1 MMASNQTTAF
11 GLGFLLMCAGCA
23 TAPDQPQEAPSAE
36 FNVPKQF
43 AGQSGSNTA
52 IATNWVV
59 AFEDTRLN
67 GLIAEV
73 LEKNFN
79 LEAAAANVDAAA
91 ASARIAGAALL
102 PAVNLGLQGGGS
114 GNLGSGSNSTSS
126 NIGASL
132 DVSWELDVW
141 GRIRAGRDA
150 ATNQLVA
157 ATLDYD
163 FARMSLVA
171 QTAKAYFLAIETL
184 QQLQLVEDTLVLQ
197 ERTLEIVNAFYDE
210 GLRGA
215 QDKSLAQAEV
225 ARARDALEQAKA
237 AHLEALRGLE
247 ALLGRYP
254 SAEVEIAATLPA
266 LPPTPPAGLPSDILE
281 RRPDIVAAERR
292 VAAAFNQIS
301 EAKAAQLPRISLTGS
316 FGAAGS
322 GLSNITSPS
331 NLIWN
336 AASSLMFPIF
346 DGGRLEAQV
355 EAASAQQR
363 QVLANY
369 QQTALQA
376 FVDVETSLTNET
388 IFRRRAENLTE
399 AYEQAKIAEEI
410 GLEKYQ
416 TGEGDLLDVQQLRAG
431 AISAQSAL
439 IRVQHDTLVQRV
451 NLHLGLGGSF

>member
-1 MMASNQTTAF
+1 MTFKRSHTA
-11 GLGFLLMCAGCA
+11 GLGLLIICAGCA
-23 TAPDQPQEAPSAE
+23 GSPEPSETAPQAE
-36 FNVPKQF
+36 FAVPDRF
-43 AGQSGSNTA
+43 DGQTSAASV
-52 IATNWVV
+52 IASNWV
-59 AFEDTRLN
+59 ASFQDAKLDE
-67 GLIAEV
+67 LIAEV
-73 LEKNFN
+73 LARNFD
-79 LEAAAANVDAAA
+79 LEAAAASIDAAA

-114 GNLGSGSNSTSS
+114 GNLGSGSDSTSS

-141 GRIRAGRDA
+141 GRVRAGRDA
-150 ATNQLVA
+150 ATDQLVA
-157 ATLDYD
+157 AQLDYE

-184 QQLQLVEDTLVLQ
+184 QQLRLVEDTLALQ
-197 ERTLEIVNAFYDE
+197 QRTLEIVNAFYDE

-225 ARARDALEQAKA
+225 ARARDALEQANA
-237 AHLEALRGLE
+237 AHLEALRSLE

-254 SAEVEIAATLPA
+254 SANVEISPDLPSA
-266 LPPTPPAGLPSDILE
+266 PSTAPVGLPSDILE

-292 VAAAFNQIS
+292 VAAAFNLIS

-322 GLSNITSPS
+322 DLSNMTSPS

-355 EAASAQQR
+355 DAASAQQR
-363 QVLANY
+363 QALANY

-376 FVDVETSLTNET
+376 FVDVEASLANEA
-388 IFRRRAENLTE
+388 IFRRRAENLAE

-416 TGEGDLLDVQQLRAG
+416 TGEGDLLDVQQLRG
-431 AISAQSAL
+431 GTISAQSAL
-439 IRVQHDTLVQRV
+439 IRVQHDILVQRV